1 MNDKE
6 ILEKALHVAV
16 KNGYLGS
23 NDKRYNSNLILNSI
37 YLHHSCEQLNECYV
51 AETNRGNII
60 LGSLEE
66 IIFNHD
72 FNRALWGDELI
83 DTGEM
88 AYDNDGVE
96 WNVTIPKWKYRLQ
109 QIVISDNPIKLL
121 GKLIK

>member
-1 MNDKE
+1 MTNKE

-16 KNGYLGS
+16 KNGYLGN

-37 YLHHSCEQLNECYV
+37 YLHHSREQLNECYV

-83 DTGEM
+83 DTGEI
-88 AYDNDGVE
+88 AYDNDGSE
-96 WNVTIPKWKYRLQ
+96 WNVKIPIWEYRLR
-109 QIVISDNPIKLL
+109 QIAVSDNPIKLL
-121 GKLIK
+121 GRLIK